1 MSERTRTKLHNPV
14 VPPDAQNDDPAS
26 VAAHAAAGAAH
37 AAVSSAQTPAASP
50 GALPVESQYP
60 LFPNLY
66 IKGGAIPAKLAVYK
80 DAQGEIA
87 YQGTISDIGA
97 TEDKIRGMFGSGTYR
112 LELRDEQNRVLKGGQ
127 RHGVRIDP
135 DPRERPREEK
145 STAIVQVHDQV
156 SLERKLSEE
165 RLRILRDE
173 QEHSIA
179 RRKLEVELE
188 LKRAREEADAKEKA
202 ADAKLQRELQLQEAR
217 AKAEIERERLR
228 YENERARDQAQ
239 MQMFLS
245 MQTKSTEVVIQA
257 LAAQKTDAGLMVG
270 MLKDGLAMGMQ
281 NAQGNPEMAQMAL
294 MGKGMDAIA
303 GALGSG
309 SGGGAQQQ
317 VKQLEDGAKKE
328 LAGAGVEPTKAQRMI
343 AKMKTVIGKAV
354 SHGIDPEQALDKY
367 IQDIEAWEAA
377 GGDEGDDEGDEPA
390 PPKAKGKTDARDES
404 GGRPADAAR
413 SETRAVAKRAAG
425 DGNGAG
431 AKRAGTG
438 NRPRRT

>member
-1 MSERTRTKLHNPV
+1 MSEGRTRTRLHNPV
-14 VPPDAQNDDPAS
+14 APADAQNDDPAS

-37 AAVSSAQTPAASP
+37 AAVAGAQAPPASP
-50 GALPVESQYP
+50 GALPVESQFP
-60 LFPNLY
+60 LFPHVYL
-66 IKGGAIPAKLAVYK
+66 KGGALPAKLAVYK
-80 DAQGEIA
+80 EVQGEIA

-97 TEDKIRGMFGSGTYR
+97 TEDKIRGMFGHGTYR

-228 YENERARDQAQ
+228 YENERSRDQAQ

-257 LAAQKTDAGLMVG
+257 LTAQKTDAGLMVG

-281 NAQGNPEMAQMAL
+281 SAQGNPEQMQMAL
-294 MGKGMDAIA
+294 MGKGIDAI
-303 GALGSG
+303 GAAM
-309 SGGGAQQQ
+309 GGGAASAPAQQ

-354 SHGIDPEQALDKY
+354 AHGIDPEQALDKY

-390 PPKAKGKTDARDES
+390 PKAKGKTDARDES
-404 GGRPADAAR
+404 GGRPADVAR
-413 SETRAVAKRAAG
+413 SKAAPVAKRAAG
-425 DGNGAG
+425 DGNRAG
-431 AKRAGTG
+431 AKRAGRG
-438 NRPRRT
+438 ARGR